1 MKLKSLAIA
10 FLTSLLCSQLPLPV
24 WAQTVL
30 ETVEKTGVLRVGAR
44 KDAVPFGFVDT
55 EGEWQGYSLDL
66 IKLIHK
72 QLEEDLGKEIKLEMR
87 EVTVD
92 SRFRAIENK
101 TVDLVCGAT
110 TITQDRLRTT
120 DFSVPFFMTGSQF
133 LVKLENIPQVNING
147 TLAGV
152 RVAYIP
158 NTTTDQIIRQIYPF
172 ADWKPVRNRQQG
184 LRQLN
189 QNQVMA
195 FASDG
200 ILLIAEVVAE
210 GKDPDD
216 YGLTPRIPMTTELY
230 GCILPQDDQEWKKF
244 VDQVV
249 VSDDNRQLQEQWFN
263 RLSGSF
269 PYVIR
274 IEP

>member
-10 FLTSLLCSQLPLPV
+10 FLTSLLCSQFPLPS

-44 KDAVPFGFVDT
+44 NNAAPFGFVDQQ
-55 EGEWQGYSLDL
+55 GKLQGYSVDL
-66 IKLIHK
+66 IKLIHQ
-72 QLEEDLGKEIKLEMR
+72 QLEEELGKDIQLEMR

-92 SRFRAIENK
+92 SRFQVVENK
-101 TVDLVCGAT
+101 TLDLVCGAT
-110 TITQDRLRTT
+110 TITQERLRRT
-120 DFSVPFFMTGSQF
+120 DFSIPFFMTGAQF
-133 LVKLENIPQVNING
+133 LVKLENFAKVDVSG

-158 NTTTDQIIRQIYPF
+158 NTTTDQIIRQVYPF
-172 ADWKPVRNRQQG
+172 ADWKPVRSRQDG

-189 QNQVMA
+189 RNQVTA

-210 GKDPDD
+210 RKDPDN

-230 GCILPQDDQEWKKF
+230 GCILPQNDPTWKKF

-249 VSDDNRQLQEQWFN
+249 VSDDNRKLQEQWFN
-263 RLSGSF
+263 RLKGSLPF
-269 PYVIR
+269 VIR

>member
-10 FLTSLLCSQLPLPV
+10 FLTSLLFSQFPIPV

-30 ETVEKTGVLRVGAR
+30 ENVEKTGVLRVGAR
-44 KDAVPFGFVDT
+44 KNAVPFGFVDT
-55 EGEWQGYSLDL
+55 EGNWQGYSIDL
-66 IKLIHK
+66 IKLIH
-72 QLEEDLGKEIKLEMR
+72 QSLEKELGKEIELEMQ

-92 SRFRAIENK
+92 SRFESIKNN

-110 TITQDRLRTT
+110 TITQERLKTT
-120 DFSVPFFMTGSQF
+120 DFSIPFFMTGSQF
-133 LVKLENIPQVNING
+133 LVKMGNIPKVDING

-152 RVAYIP
+152 RIAYIP

-172 ADWKPVRNRQQG
+172 AEWKPVRSRQEG

-189 QNQVMA
+189 QNRVMA

-216 YGLTPRIPMTTELY
+216 YGLTPRVPMTTELY
-230 GCILPQDDQEWKKF
+230 GCILPQNDEKWKKF
-244 VDQVV
+244 VDEVV
-249 VSDDNRQLQEQWFN
+249 VSKENQQLQEQWFN